1 MKLCYYKI
9 LFTLFFFSLLIS
21 CQSNQDSSNL
31 QAKNVTTLAPLSP
44 FDASTIDGLLVSVS
58 DQAILLSD
66 FQHVIL
72 AASNGQTQL
81 LPTGKLMG
89 GTMTPLEGKQL
100 LETFINQKVLQL
112 KALELG
118 MDVSEEDL
126 SQRINDFLKQQNYT
140 EFDLQEQLKKS
151 GKSMEDYR
159 KEFKNEVLKQQLI
172 GRVISPLVTVTEDEV
187 NSFYLQQTGNIKQI
201 SAVKLRSL
209 MINVPENFADDSAK
223 LTSVNQVQ
231 KSLAKGKDFLELV
244 KKYSMAANAVET
256 EGILPLRS
264 VNELPPQLKEKIANL
279 KINDVVGPLRIGNAV
294 FFFQYLGAQ
303 FGSGSSLKANYTSWK
318 NKLLNIKFEE
328 RLMGYLKNERS
339 TLRVNMRPFT
349 IQR

>member
-1 MKLCYYKI
+1 
-9 LFTLFFFSLLIS
+9 
-21 CQSNQDSSNL
+21 
-31 QAKNVTTLAPLSP
+31 
-44 FDASTIDGLLVSVS
+44 
-58 DQAILLSD
+58 
-66 FQHVIL
+66 
-72 AASNGQTQL
+72 
-81 LPTGKLMG
+81 
-89 GTMTPLEGKQL
+89 
-100 LETFINQKVLQL
+100 
-112 KALELG
+112 
-118 MDVSEEDL
+118 
-126 SQRINDFLKQQNYT
+126 
-140 EFDLQEQLKKS
+140 
-151 GKSMEDYR
+151 
-159 KEFKNEVLKQQLI
+159 
-172 GRVISPLVTVTEDEV
+172 
-187 NSFYLQQTGNIKQI
+187 
-201 SAVKLRSL
+201 